1 MFDKLL
7 ETVCLKISTVRSMI
21 KINDRLRKIVFQDSS
36 DIKQLKE
43 NPEFAALIEVI
54 SSQPEWRIYDREWRI
69 YDRSAVVTRLYAIYE
84 RFVEDLISDW
94 LRLMPDLVPR
104 YSDLGKKIQNTHRQG
119 IGRLLIDI
127 KKNRFKHLS
136 VEKVVQ
142 GLSSGITDTGKYE
155 LLPDAFLLHQQ
166 NLRKE
171 VLETVFKNAGIDEA
185 WKWVINHKEIKY
197 FVEEVRGSQNTAEG
211 ELKQLVD
218 YRNKAAHGST
228 DEILG
233 TQELL
238 DLGDFVEALCK
249 SLADLVTY
257 NIILRQSDRGL
268 VREIGKITE
277 WFNKPQAGVA
287 KVKEVTLTVEER
299 VFLVLVNN
307 KLSYGY
313 SAKIESI
320 KLNDNFQDRVEITS
334 EEEVGLKFDR
344 DARKGLTIYV
354 TKSNPVD

>member
-1 MFDKLL
+1 MFEELIEKAS
-7 ETVCLKISTVRSMI
+7 VKISTVRAII
-21 KINDRLRKIVFQDSS
+21 KTNHQLRRIVFRDSLN
-36 DIKQLKE
+36 KQKLVE
-43 NPEFAALIEVI
+43 DDEFAALIDVI
-54 SSQPEWRIYDREWRI
+54 PSEKEWEI

-104 YSDLGKKIQNTHRQG
+104 YSDLGEKIQNTHREG

-127 KKNRFKHLS
+127 KKDRFQHLS
-136 VEKVVQ
+136 VEEVVQ
-142 GLSSGITDTGKYE
+142 GLSCGITDTGKYE
-155 LLPDAFLLHQQ
+155 LLPDAFLLHEQ

-171 VLETVFKNAGIDEA
+171 VLETVLKNAGIDEA

-257 NIILRQSDRGL
+257 NIILLQSDRGL

-277 WFNKPQAGVA
+277 WFKKPQAGVA
-287 KVKEVTLTVEER
+287 KVQEVTLTVEER
-299 VFLVLVNN
+299 VFLVLVNDE
-307 KLSYGY
+307 LSYCY
-313 SAKIESI
+313 SAKVESI
-320 KLNDNFQDRVEITS
+320 QLNDISHNQVEITS

-344 DARKGLTIYV
+344 DARIELIIYV
-354 TKSNPVD
+354 TSSDRVD

>member
-1 MFDKLL
+1 MFEELL
-7 ETVCLKISTVRSMI
+7 KTVCLKISTVRSMI
-21 KINDRLRKIVFQDSS
+21 KINDRLRKIVFQNSS

-54 SSQPEWRIYDREWRI
+54 SSKEEWRI

-94 LRLMPDLVPR
+94 LRRMPDLVPR
-104 YSDLGKKIQNTHRQG
+104 YSDLGEKIQNTHREG

-127 KKNRFKHLS
+127 KKNRFQHLS

-142 GLSSGITDTGKYE
+142 GLSCGITDTGKYE
-155 LLPDAFLLHQQ
+155 LLPDAFLLHEQ

-171 VLETVFKNAGIDEA
+171 VLETVLKNAGIDEA

-228 DEILG
+228 NQILG

-257 NIILRQSDRGL
+257 NIILRQIDRGL
-268 VREIGKITE
+268 VREIGNITE
-277 WFNKPQAGVA
+277 WLKKPQAGVA
-287 KVKEVTLTVEER
+287 KVKEVTLTVGES
-299 VFLVLVNN
+299 VFLVLVN
-307 KLSYGY
+307 KELSYCY

-320 KLNDNFQDRVEITS
+320 QLNDIVHNRVEITS
-334 EEEVGLKFDR
+334 ETEVGLKFDR
-344 DARKGLTIYV
+344 DARIGLTIYA
-354 TKSNPVD
+354 TKSNQVD

>member
-1 MFDKLL
+1 MFEELI
-7 ETVCLKISTVRSMI
+7 ERVSVKISTVRAII
-21 KINDRLRKIVFQDSS
+21 KTNHRLRSIVFRDSLT
-36 DIKQLKE
+36 KQKLEE

-54 SSQPEWRIYDREWRI
+54 ASEQEWEIYDRC
-69 YDRSAVVTRLYAIYE
+69 AVVTRLYAIYE

-104 YSDLGKKIQNTHRQG
+104 YSDLGEKIQNTHQEG

-127 KKNRFKHLS
+127 KKNRFQHLS

-142 GLSSGITDTGKYE
+142 GLSCGITGSGKYE
-155 LLPDAFLLHQQ
+155 LLPDAFLLHEQ
-166 NLRKE
+166 NLRKD
-171 VLETVFKNAGIDEA
+171 VLETVLRNAGIDEA

-218 YRNKAAHGST
+218 YRNEAAHGVV

-257 NIILRQSDRGL
+257 NIILHQKDIGR

-277 WFNKPQAGVA
+277 WFKKPQAGVA
-287 KVKEVTLTVEER
+287 KVKEVTLVLGES
-299 VFLVLVNN
+299 VFLVLVNDE
-307 KLSYGY
+307 LSYCY

-320 KLNDNFQDRVEITS
+320 QLDDISHNLVAITS
-334 EEEVGLKFDR
+334 ETEVGLKFDR
-344 DARKGLTIYV
+344 DARTGLTIYV
-354 TKSNPVD
+354 TKSN

>member
-1 MFDKLL
+1 MFDELL
-7 ETVCLKISTVRSMI
+7 KTVCLKISTVRSMI
-21 KINDRLRKIVFQDSS
+21 KINDRLRKIVSQDSA
-36 DIKQLKE
+36 DIKELKE
-43 NPEFAALIEVI
+43 NPEFAALIEEI
-54 SSQPEWRIYDREWRI
+54 PSKDEWRI

-94 LRLMPDLVPR
+94 LRRMPDLVPR
-104 YSDLGKKIQNTHRQG
+104 YSDLPQKIQNTHREG
-119 IGRLLIDI
+119 IGRLLIDL
-127 KKNRFKHLS
+127 KKNRFQHLS

-142 GLSSGITDTGKYE
+142 GLSCGITDTGKYE
-155 LLPDAFLLHQQ
+155 LLPDAFLLHEQ

-171 VLETVFKNAGIDEA
+171 ALDTVLKNAGIDEA
-185 WKWVINHKEIKY
+185 WKWVSNHKEIKY

-218 YRNKAAHGST
+218 YRNEAAHGST

-238 DLGDFVEALCK
+238 DLADFVEALCK

-257 NIILRQSDRGL
+257 NIILLQRDRGL
-268 VREIGKITE
+268 VREIGKITHWYPE
-277 WFNKPQAGVA
+277 PQAGVA

-299 VFLVLVNN
+299 VFLVLVND
-307 KLSYGY
+307 KLSYCY

-320 KLNDNFQDRVEITS
+320 QLNDIPHNHVEITS

-344 DARKGLTIYV
+344 DARKELTIYV
-354 TKSNPVD
+354 TSSDLVD

>member
-1 MFDKLL
+1 MFEELIEKAS
-7 ETVCLKISTVRSMI
+7 VKISTVRAII
-21 KINDRLRKIVFQDSS
+21 KTNHRLRKIVSRDSLN
-36 DIKQLKE
+36 KQKLAE

-54 SSQPEWRIYDREWRI
+54 PSEKEWEI

-94 LRLMPDLVPR
+94 LRRMPDLVPR
-104 YSDLGKKIQNTHRQG
+104 YSDLEEKIQNTHREG

-127 KKNRFKHLS
+127 KKNRFQHLS

-142 GLSSGITDTGKYE
+142 GLSCGITDTGKYE
-155 LLPDAFLLHQQ
+155 LLPDAFLLHEQ

-171 VLETVFKNAGIDEA
+171 VLETVLKNAGIDEA

-257 NIILRQSDRGL
+257 NIIKLGQG
-268 VREIGKITE
+268 REIGKITE
-277 WFNKPQAGVA
+277 WFNKSKAGVA
-287 KVKEVTLTVEER
+287 TVKEVTLTVGES
-299 VFLVLVNN
+299 VFLVLVNDR
-307 KLSYGY
+307 LSYCY

-320 KLNDNFQDRVEITS
+320 QLNDISQNRVEITS
-334 EEEVGLKFDR
+334 EGEVGLKFDC
-344 DARKGLTIYV
+344 DARVGLTIYV
-354 TKSNPVD
+354 TTSDRSD

>member
-1 MFDKLL
+1 MFEELIEKAS
-7 ETVCLKISTVRSMI
+7 VKISTVRAII
-21 KINDRLRKIVFQDSS
+21 KTNHRVRSILFRDSLK
-36 DIKQLKE
+36 KQKLE
-43 NPEFAALIEVI
+43 DNPEFAALIEI
-54 SSQPEWRIYDREWRI
+54 IPSEEEWEIYDRC
-69 YDRSAVVTRLYAIYE
+69 AVVTRLYAIYE

-94 LRLMPDLVPR
+94 LRILPDLVPR
-104 YSDLGKKIQNTHRQG
+104 YSDLEEKIQNTHREG

-127 KKNRFKHLS
+127 KKNRFQHLS

-142 GLSSGITDTGKYE
+142 GLSCGITDTGKYE
-155 LLPDAFLLHQQ
+155 LLPDAFLLHEQ

-171 VLETVFKNAGIDEA
+171 VLETVLRNAGIDEA
-185 WKWVINHKEIKY
+185 WKWVTNHKEIKY

-218 YRNKAAHGST
+218 YRNEAAHGST

-233 TQELL
+233 IQELL

-257 NIILRQSDRGL
+257 NIILRQIDRGL

-277 WFNKPQAGVA
+277 WFKKPQAGVA
-287 KVKEVTLTVEER
+287 KVKDITLTLGEC
-299 VFLVLVNN
+299 VFLVLVNDE
-307 KLSYGY
+307 LSYCY

-320 KLNDNFQDRVEITS
+320 QLHDVYKNIVEIIS
-334 EEEVGLKFDR
+334 ETEVGLKFDMN
-344 DARKGLTIYV
+344 ARKGLTIYV
-354 TKSNPVD
+354 NTSNQVD

>member
-1 MFDKLL
+1 MFEELIEKAS
-7 ETVCLKISTVRSMI
+7 VKISTVRAII
-21 KINDRLRKIVFQDSS
+21 KTNHRLRKIVFRDSLN
-36 DIKQLKE
+36 KQKLAE
-43 NPEFAALIEVI
+43 NPEFAALIEEI
-54 SSQPEWRIYDREWRI
+54 PSKDEWRIYDHC
-69 YDRSAVVTRLYAIYE
+69 AVVTRLYAIYE

-104 YSDLGKKIQNTHRQG
+104 YSDLEEKIQNTHREG

-127 KKNRFKHLS
+127 KKNRFQHLS

-142 GLSSGITDTGKYE
+142 GLSCGITDTGKYE
-155 LLPDAFLLHQQ
+155 LLPDAFLLHEQ

-171 VLETVFKNAGIDEA
+171 VLETVLKNAGIDEA

-238 DLGDFVEALCK
+238 DLADFVEALCK

-257 NIILRQSDRGL
+257 NIILRQINRGL

-277 WFNKPQAGVA
+277 WFKKPQAGVA
-287 KVKEVTLTVEER
+287 KVKEVTLTVGEG
-299 VFLVLVNN
+299 VFLVLVNDE
-307 KLSYGY
+307 LSYCY

-320 KLNDNFQDRVEITS
+320 QLNDISHNHVEITS
-334 EEEVGLKFDR
+334 EAEVGLKFDR
-344 DARKGLTIYV
+344 DARIGLTIYV
-354 TKSNPVD
+354 TSSYRVD

>member
-1 MFDKLL
+1 MFDDLL
-7 ETVCLKISTVRSMI
+7 NTVCLKISTVRSMI
-21 KINDRLRKIVFQDSS
+21 KTNDRLREIVFQDSS
-36 DIKQLKE
+36 DIKELKE

-54 SSQPEWRIYDREWRI
+54 PSKQEWRI

-94 LRLMPDLVPR
+94 LRRMPDLVPR
-104 YSDLGKKIQNTHRQG
+104 YSDLGEKIQNTHREG
-119 IGRLLIDI
+119 IGRLLIDL
-127 KKNRFKHLS
+127 KKNRFQHLS

-142 GLSSGITDTGKYE
+142 GLSCGITDTGKYE
-155 LLPDAFLLHQQ
+155 LLPDAFLLHEQ

-171 VLETVFKNAGIDEA
+171 VLETVLKNAGIDEA

-257 NIILRQSDRGL
+257 NIILRQIDRGL

-277 WFNKPQAGVA
+277 WFKKSQAGVA
-287 KVKEVTLTVEER
+287 KVKEVTLTLEER
-299 VFLVLVNN
+299 VFLVLFNDE
-307 KLSYGY
+307 LSYCY
-313 SAKIESI
+313 SPKIESI
-320 KLNDNFQDRVEITS
+320 QLNDISHNHVEINNLGGRS
-334 EEEVGLKFDR
+334 RVKVRSGCQNWIDYLC
-344 DARKGLTIYV
+344 
-354 TKSNPVD
+354 N